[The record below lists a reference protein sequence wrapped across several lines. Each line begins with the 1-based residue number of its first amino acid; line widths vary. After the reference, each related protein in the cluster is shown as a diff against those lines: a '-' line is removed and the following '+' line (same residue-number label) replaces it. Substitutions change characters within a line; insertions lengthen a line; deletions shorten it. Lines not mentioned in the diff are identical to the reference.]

1 MKKKLNIVIFV
12 GSLIALLISVKLFW
26 NMGVFVDEFNT
37 SPDVVC
43 GGNFWLYMDWLR
55 LFVLII
61 ITILSGINL
70 FINSEDK

>member
-1 MKKKLNIVIFV
+1 MKKKLNIVIFI
-12 GSLIALLISVKLFW
+12 GSLIALLISIKLFW
-26 NMGVFVDEFNT
+26 NMGIFVDEFNT

-43 GGNFWLYMDWLR
+43 GGEFWLYMDWLR
-55 LFVLII
+55 LFVLAI